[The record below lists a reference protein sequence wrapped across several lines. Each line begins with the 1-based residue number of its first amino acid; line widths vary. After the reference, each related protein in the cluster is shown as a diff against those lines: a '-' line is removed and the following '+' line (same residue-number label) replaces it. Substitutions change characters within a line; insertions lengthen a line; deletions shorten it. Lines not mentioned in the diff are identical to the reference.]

1 MREMGAGRKRNRID
15 RSLECNDSNGTSWLG
30 FCVIY
35 IPRRVRHKRLE
46 ESERGGC
53 VCVCVCVR
61 LGGGGWSDA
70 RGCEGLAVAGAG
82 AGDTGILRD
91 AARGKA
97 RVRFETR
104 CTCDGSPIWINAA
117 RC

>member
-53 VCVCVCVR
+53 
-61 LGGGGWSDA
+61 DA
-70 RGCEGLAVAGAG
+70 RGCEGVAVAGAG